1 MTLFELVHTLKTE
14 VLLTVADLEEGTV
27 LAELKS
33 SGISTLDD
41 VVENRRV
48 ARWTIDSA
56 THITVQVAKVLVESN
71 QSTSTDTQQNQQAVT
86 NNSDTDTQEPSATG
100 TSVPDNAQTGT
111 SEGTGE

>member
-14 VLLTVADLEEGTV
+14 ALVTVSDLEEGTV

-33 SGISTLDD
+33 SGIATLDD
-41 VVENRRV
+41 TVESRRV

-56 THITVQVAKVLVESN
+56 THITVQLSQAEVESN
-71 QSTSTDTQQNQQAVT
+71 QSTNTNTQQNQSATT
-86 NNSDTDTQEPSATG
+86 NPGTTPDHSANTG
-100 TSVPDNAQTGT
+100 TSVPDDTVPTGT